1 MAPPDQH
8 DLESG
13 IVELQAIQ
21 QPLLL
26 PSTSSPSSGQ
36 RFQEYHLSLQ
46 KACLSGEW
54 KAAEKIHVDHPSCFE
69 EKISR
74 NGDTALHIAAAAGR
88 HVFVKQFLAHNQV
101 LDLELPNNEGNTAF
115 FLAAASGVVDIV
127 VDMQRFNQNLLN
139 IPGGSGMKPIQIAV
153 LQGHEKMVNHLLP
166 HCFENL
172 SHRERTDLLIATL
185 EKDLYVRKQH
195 QYNRKNEL
203 VEKLW
208 KRVISSRNHE
218 SISELLSFP
227 QPELLFVA
235 IRMGN
240 YEFVTTLIRHYPDL
254 IWEKDHQRRTI
265 FHAAVE
271 YRQEKI
277 FSHIFQLEGIRHLLT
292 AYTNPFNGNNILHL
306 AATLPE
312 PEILDMASG
321 PALQMQRE
329 ILWFQA
335 VESIVPRQYAH
346 SENSIFTQVSNT
358 EVTESTETPREM
370 FNREHAQLRK
380 DGENWMRKTSTSCM
394 VVATLV
400 ATIVFQAI
408 YQPPDKQNSEKLFW
422 VFVISDAFS
431 LLSSIASILTF
442 LSILTS
448 TYAEEDFLVSL
459 PLKLMVGLVLLLF
472 SILAILL
479 VFIVSIIILLPYKS
493 VWIIVAVF
501 AWFTGV
507 VYLRLHFPLL
517 LVVYRSTF
525 GTKYLFRHQH
535 ELFRD

>member
-185 EKDLYVRKQH
+185 EKDLYDVAWEILQRDLDDGLATRRNGNSHTPLHILARKTQTESRNHLKYSWISLRKQH

-422 VFVISDAFS
+422 KK
-431 LLSSIASILTF
+431 
-442 LSILTS
+442 TS
-448 TYAEEDFLVSL
+448 
-459 PLKLMVGLVLLLF
+459 
-472 SILAILL
+472 
-479 VFIVSIIILLPYKS
+479 
-493 VWIIVAVF
+493 
-501 AWFTGV
+501 
-507 VYLRLHFPLL
+507 
-517 LVVYRSTF
+517 
-525 GTKYLFRHQH
+525 
-535 ELFRD
+535 